1 MPPLFHSTPVTMRDD
16 NRDQRWVFR
25 RALPA
30 SLVLHL
36 VIAALLIFGL
46 PVSLSQPQKEQA
58 MEVDLVPPPK
68 PSAKAAV
75 EPSPPMG
82 ESKPEKSERANVE
95 KSSPTSNDA
104 ARHEPSPSVRPVFKF
119 GEKDAGPRRS
129 PAGNSAED
137 NSEPPTALRNPN
149 KQDVAKPPALTAAEA
164 TKQTPQPAPGIPA
177 PEMPAAEMPAPKKA
191 AAANVQSALKLHE
204 AKTLFSQAATGD
216 PIATTA
222 MGGVPRG
229 VRAGRLCL
237 TELREQLLHAL
248 PPFFPD
254 ILPSQ
259 GLNNGTIIEI
269 PNAAFR
275 ADRQWYN
282 LSFRCE
288 VDTDATKVM
297 SFAFNVGGPVPPSE
311 WKRRGLPS
319 Q

>member
-1 MPPLFHSTPVTMRDD
+1 
-16 NRDQRWVFR
+16 
-25 RALPA
+25 
-30 SLVLHL
+30 
-36 VIAALLIFGL
+36 
-46 PVSLSQPQKEQA
+46 
-58 MEVDLVPPPK
+58 
-68 PSAKAAV
+68 
-75 EPSPPMG
+75 
-82 ESKPEKSERANVE
+82 
-95 KSSPTSNDA
+95 
-104 ARHEPSPSVRPVFKF
+104 
-119 GEKDAGPRRS
+119 
-129 PAGNSAED
+129 
-137 NSEPPTALRNPN
+137 
-149 KQDVAKPPALTAAEA
+149 
-164 TKQTPQPAPGIPA
+164 
-177 PEMPAAEMPAPKKA
+177 
-191 AAANVQSALKLHE
+191 
-204 AKTLFSQAATGD
+204 
-216 PIATTA
+216 

>member
-1 MPPLFHSTPVTMRDD
+1 
-16 NRDQRWVFR
+16 
-25 RALPA
+25 
-30 SLVLHL
+30 
-36 VIAALLIFGL
+36 
-46 PVSLSQPQKEQA
+46 
-58 MEVDLVPPPK
+58 
-68 PSAKAAV
+68 
-75 EPSPPMG
+75 
-82 ESKPEKSERANVE
+82 
-95 KSSPTSNDA
+95 
-104 ARHEPSPSVRPVFKF
+104 
-119 GEKDAGPRRS
+119 
-129 PAGNSAED
+129 
-137 NSEPPTALRNPN
+137 
-149 KQDVAKPPALTAAEA
+149 
-164 TKQTPQPAPGIPA
+164 
-177 PEMPAAEMPAPKKA
+177 MPAPKKA
-191 AAANVQSALKLHE
+191 PAANVQSALKLHE

-222 MGGVPRG
+222 MGGVSRG

-254 ILPSQ
+254 ILPSH

-269 PNAAFR
+269 PNTAFR

-297 SFAFNVGGPVPPSE
+297 SFAFHVGSPVPRSE